1 MDRRRKIIVFFEDL
15 EIRKEAVH
23 FATGL
28 AKRTNAEIL
37 FLLLLKFDSM
47 SVEESDRLMMQYRGV
62 LEHHLEN
69 LVGTLVPSSIIVRIG
84 DPLSE
89 FYKFM
94 SDYSSFD
101 SAVWGGNEHT
111 VKVRS
116 GLWTGHWLAQVEK
129 ELGCPVLIPKR
140 KAGAES

>member
-1 MDRRRKIIVFFEDL
+1 MSRHRKIIVLFEDL
-15 EIRKEAVH
+15 EVRKEAVL
-23 FATGL
+23 FAVGL

-37 FLLLLKFDSM
+37 FLLLLKFDSL
-47 SVEESDRLMMQYRGV
+47 SAEDSDRLKTQYRDV
-62 LEHHLEN
+62 LGHHLEN
-69 LVGTLVPSSIIVRIG
+69 LVGTLVPSSIVVKIG

-94 SDYSSFD
+94 SDYSSFE

-116 GLWTGHWLAQVEK
+116 GLWTGHWLSQVEK
-129 ELGCPVLIPKR
+129 VLGCPVLIPKR
-140 KAGAES
+140 KAEAES